1 MITQHPEK
9 EVGRRRG
16 NTVLIKLN
24 GAANL
29 CYDDAICW

>member
-9 EVGRRRG
+9 EAVGRRKG

-24 GAANL
+24 GAASL
-29 CYDDAICW
+29 YYDDAI